1 MACIVLATP
10 LVFAAGPE
18 LHQPQP
24 DRLILV
30 EPGPIEQA
38 VLYADGSIISLES
51 ETVWRYMCGSNTADL
66 TIEDMR
72 THVQRI
78 QTGFAEGRND
88 NPLGA
93 ASGAGLNI
101 VWSIGGG
108 LSAAARTAL
117 ETAAQYI
124 EGQFGDPIT
133 VTISVQ
139 MINFGNPNIIGS
151 TGSYYAG
158 APNSSTVRS
167 GLIND

>member
-1 MACIVLATP
+1 MGYDSSSCLSLCRSRGPIFVACVVLAAP
-10 LVFAAGPE
+10 LAFAAGPE

-38 VLYADGSIISLES
+38 VLYADGSHINLES
-51 ETVWRYMCGSNTADL
+51 ETVWRYMCGSTVADL

-78 QTGFAEGRND
+78 QAGFAEGRTD
-88 NPLGA
+88 NSRSA

-108 LSAAARTAL
+108 LSA
-117 ETAAQYI
+117 EAQCHREPEPHQI
-124 EGQFGDPIT
+124 AEAVDDSPSKRLDFQAH
-133 VTISVQ
+133 S
-139 MINFGNPNIIGS
+139 
-151 TGSYYAG
+151 
-158 APNSSTVRS
+158 
-167 GLIND
+167 